1 MSKRFVLSLALALA
15 FTLASVMPVHADG
28 IIIPPQPP
36 PPCDPGR
43 PICPPPPVRPISQL
57 QIKYHHVSVTIHQQ
71 VATTHVDQVFYNP
84 NDWPI
89 EGTYIFPL
97 PVEAVISE
105 FTLWVDGKPVQGEV
119 LEAEKA
125 RRAYQEIVNS
135 LRDPALL
142 EYVGRGALRASIFP
156 IPPGGERRIELEYSQ
171 ALTAEEG
178 LVRYSYPLNTEKFS
192 FKPLES
198 VSVTVSVQSA
208 EPVRAIYSPSH
219 PVDVI
224 REGENAFK
232 ASYEASNVL
241 PDKDFSLYYS
251 IGEAEALHL
260 LSYRDPGDVSEDG
273 YFLLLLA
280 PRPEIDQAAV
290 EKDILLVLDRSGSME
305 GEKFSQARTALT
317 YILEHLS
324 QGDRFYLS
332 AFSSGI
338 QRYADGLRSA
348 EEAAQA
354 IDWVSSLNAQG
365 STDINRALLEAV
377 EAADENRLTFLIF
390 LTDGLPSEGVL
401 DSQQI
406 LDNFS
411 RSAPDNLRL
420 FSFGVGYDV
429 DTFLLDSLAQE
440 HHGQSTY
447 VKPGEPLD
455 EIVSAFYARVSTPVL
470 TDLELDFGAVSAYDI
485 YPSPLSDL
493 FAGSQI
499 MVVGRYHGGGE
510 TDITLTGMVNNRRQR
525 FEFTDNNFIED
536 SRGSIDELSNLPRL
550 WATRKVGY
558 LLNQIRLR
566 GPDQE
571 TIDQIVRLSIR
582 YGIVTPYTS
591 YLVTEPM
598 PLGVENQRELSQDAF
613 QQALAAP
620 SQVFGAGAVNKA
632 AEQGELERAE
642 IPAALPASTEQQVR
656 AVGARTFVLRDGV
669 WTDTAFDPE
678 TQNPL
683 RVAFLSE
690 DYFALADM
698 RADLAAALALGEQVI
713 VIADGKAYQVVP
725 EGESVPPLN
734 LPTSPAA
741 LSSPTLIPPVIHTPT
756 PKIGLPGAT
765 DAPEDDETPTLP
777 GFCLGSYLPLMGLLA
792 WILLSRRK

>member
-1 MSKRFVLSLALALA
+1 MNKRFVLSLALALA
-15 FTLASVMPVHADG
+15 FALVSGLPAQADG

-43 PICPPPPVRPISQL
+43 PICPPPPIRPIAQL

-89 EGTYIFPL
+89 EGTYLFPL
-97 PVEAVISE
+97 PLDAVVSE
-105 FTLWVDGKPVQGEV
+105 FTLWVDGKPVKGEV
-119 LEAEKA
+119 LSADQA
-125 RRAYQEIVNS
+125 RRTYQEIVNS

-142 EYVGRGALRASIFP
+142 EYVGRGAIQASIFP

-192 FKPLES
+192 SKPLES
-198 VSVTVSVQSA
+198 VSVTVKVQSV
-208 EPVRAIYSPSH
+208 EPVRAVYSPSH
-219 PVDVI
+219 PIDVI
-224 REGENAFK
+224 REGANAFS
-232 ASYEASNVL
+232 ASYEANNVL
-241 PDKDFSLYYS
+241 PDKDFNLYYS
-251 IGEAEALHL
+251 IGEAEAFHL
-260 LSYRDPGDVSEDG
+260 LSYRDPGDASEDG

-280 PRPEIDQAAV
+280 PRPEVAETPV
-290 EKDILLVLDRSGSME
+290 EKDLLLVLDRSGSMD
-305 GEKFSQARTALT
+305 GEKFNQAQAALK
-317 YILEHLS
+317 YILEHLNP
-324 QGDRFYLS
+324 GDRFYLS

-338 QRYADGLRSA
+338 QMFSNVLSPADEA
-348 EEAAQA
+348 ERA
-354 IDWVSSLNAQG
+354 IAWVGQLNAQG
-365 STDINRALLEAV
+365 STDINRALLEAA
-377 EAADENRLTFLIF
+377 ESADSDRLTYLIF
-390 LTDGLPSEGVL
+390 LTDGLPTEGIL

-406 LDNFS
+406 LDNFA

-455 EIVSAFYARVSTPVL
+455 EILSAFYSRISTPVL
-470 TDLELDFGAVSAYDI
+470 TNLELDFGGISVYDL
-485 YPSPLSDL
+485 YPTPLPDL

-499 MVVGRYHGGGE
+499 VVVGRYRGGGE
-510 TDITLTGMVNNRRQR
+510 SDITLTGLVNDRRQR
-525 FEFTDNNFIED
+525 FTFENSRFVED
-536 SRGSIDELSNLPRL
+536 SRGSLDELSGLPRL

-558 LLNQIRLR
+558 LLNQIRLK

-571 TIDQIVRLSIR
+571 TIDQIVKLSIR

-598 PLGVENQRELSQDAF
+598 PLGAESQRELSQDAF
-613 QQALAAP
+613 QQALSAP
-620 SQVFGAGAVNKA
+620 TEVFGAGAVNKA
-632 AEQGELERAE
+632 VEQGQLERAE
-642 IPAALPASTEQQVR
+642 IAAGLPAGAEQQVR
-656 AVGARTFVLRDGV
+656 AVGSRTFVLQDGI
-669 WTDTAFDPE
+669 WTDTSFDPE
-678 TQNPL
+678 AMTPL

-690 DYFALADM
+690 DYFALANT

-713 VIADGKAYQVVP
+713 VVADGKVYQVVP
-725 EGESVPPLN
+725 SGESAPPLN
-734 LPTSPAA
+734 LPATQTATASPTPRPAA
-741 LSSPTLIPPVIHTPT
+741 TTQPTLAVYPPAATP
-756 PKIGLPGAT
+756 LPTEEEKPA
-765 DAPEDDETPTLP
+765 LP
-777 GFCLGSYLPLMGLLA
+777 GFCPGSYLPLAGLLA
-792 WILLSRRK
+792 WMMLKKKG